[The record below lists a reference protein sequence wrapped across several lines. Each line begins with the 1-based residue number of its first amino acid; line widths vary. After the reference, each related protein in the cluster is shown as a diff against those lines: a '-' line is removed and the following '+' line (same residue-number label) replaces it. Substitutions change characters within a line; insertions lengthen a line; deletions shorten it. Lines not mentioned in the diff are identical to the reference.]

1 MITLRLKANRPEDC
15 ERAAALLRQGA
26 LVAVPTETVYG
37 LAADARQPT
46 AVNAIFQAKDRP
58 RSHPLIVH
66 LHDREEMQR
75 WASIIPLEARVL
87 AKAFWPGPLTLL
99 LHKSPGVN
107 RVVTGGLDTIALR
120 VPDHPVLLPLIKQL
134 GTGLAA
140 PSANL
145 HKQLSPTSAEQVHKQ
160 LDGRIAAVLDGG
172 PCRVGLE
179 STIVDLTAGPPR
191 ILRSGPVS
199 RQEIE
204 AVLQMQVEL
213 PQTHQVAVP
222 GNMQQ
227 HYQPHTPLYV
237 LSAET
242 LTARARTP
250 GRWAILTHIPATAE
264 IAGADGNPGQIMPA
278 DKAGYARELYGALF
292 QMDQAQPDAILLERP
307 PQSEQWHDVNDRL
320 QKAATFIE

>member
-1 MITLRLKANRPEDC
+1 MITLQLKANRPEDC

-37 LAADARQPT
+37 LAADARQPQ
-46 AVNAIFQAKDRP
+46 AVNAIFAAKERP

-66 LHDREEMQR
+66 LQDKEAIQE

-87 AKAFWPGPLTLL
+87 TKAFWPGPLTLL
-99 LHKSPGVN
+99 LHKSPKVN
-107 RVVTGGLDTIALR
+107 RTVTGGLDTIALR
-120 VPDHPVLLPLIKQL
+120 VPDHPVLLPLIKRL

-145 HKQLSPTSAEQVHKQ
+145 HKQLSPTSAEQVHRQ

-172 PCRVGLE
+172 SCRVGLE
-179 STIVDLTAGPPR
+179 STILDLTTTTPR

-204 AVLQMQVEL
+204 AVLQMPVEL

-227 HYQPHTPLYV
+227 HYQPHTPLHV
-237 LSAET
+237 LNSAELKT
-242 LTARARTP
+242 KANSP
-250 GRWAILTHIPATAE
+250 GRWAILTYSASMPEITSTNAVLQERLPANKPE
-264 IAGADGNPGQIMPA
+264 
-278 DKAGYARELYGALF
+278 YARELYAALF
-292 QMDQAQPDAILLERP
+292 RMDQTQADAILLEQP
-307 PQSEQWHDVNDRL
+307 PQDEQWLDVNDRL
-320 QKAATFIE
+320 RKAAAVFE